1 MKRETSIDLLR
12 CVGLFFVN
20 SVHCFLKNGFYN
32 EPQVGGMIWAADCF
46 RWLFYSCNGI
56 FLLLTGYL
64 KSTSPYKKDYYKSL
78 IPILMGYLL
87 TCVITYPIRHFLLDE
102 TLTLEA
108 WINNFFAFGNYAWYL
123 EMYVGLLL
131 ISPLINCI
139 LNQIKDEKQLIGLVG
154 LMVFMTA
161 LPSATVLPVVPDFW
175 VDMYPVTYY
184 VIGAAIRRIQ
194 PKVKW
199 WVCLGLLALTVMG
212 LGGISVYTTDE
223 GFSKGFTQGYGGFWA
238 TLIATLVFLSLYR
251 VTLPEKLGKV
261 ITWLSAGCM
270 EGYLLSIVLDRS
282 LYALLPQWHS
292 PEKYWLLYI
301 CVTIPIFIISITAGH
316 LVHTISV
323 KLSGL
328 IPGYKKK
335 ITA

>member
-64 KSTSPYKKDYYKSL
+64 KSTSLYKKDYYKSL